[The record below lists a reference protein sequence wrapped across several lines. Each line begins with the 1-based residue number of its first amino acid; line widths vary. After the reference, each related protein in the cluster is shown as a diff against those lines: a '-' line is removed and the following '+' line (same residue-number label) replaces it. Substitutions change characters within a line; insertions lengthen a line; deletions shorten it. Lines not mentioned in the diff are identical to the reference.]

1 MVSSLLGR
9 IARNIANA
17 QQRGVWLVFFNLLD
31 RVLTLGLCSLDVLAH
46 IDGQYDCLRAL
57 EAKSKVRK
65 V

>member
-17 QQRGVWLVFFNLLD
+17 QQRGVWLVFLNLLD
-31 RVLTLGLCSLDVLAH
+31 RVLTLGLCSHVLAH

-57 EAKSKVRK
+57 EAKSKVGK